1 MRFFLLTIIFFIFCQ
16 KIVYVKEFIILQSTT
31 STRDSGLYDH
41 LLPQFSKKF
50 GFDVRVI
57 AVGTGQAIKNAR
69 KCDADV
75 LIVHHQKSEEQ
86 FVEDGFGLFRK
97 EFMFNDYVLVGP
109 SSDPALISKSSSIKN
124 ALDRI
129 LKTQSFF
136 VSRGD
141 DSGTNKKEIGLWEA
155 IGEVPDPRHNKWY
168 LSVGQGMG
176 GALNIA
182 VNKDAYII
190 SDRAT
195 WMSFKNKREH
205 KVLVSNEPLLYNY
218 YGVIP
223 INPDKCPNTKS
234 DLASTFVEW
243 LVSKK
248 TKELIDNFKV
258 NREQLFFSTRKM
270 IEQGR

>member
-1 MRFFLLTIIFFIFCQ
+1 MRFSLLTILFLIFFQ
-16 KIVYVKEFIILQSTT
+16 KNFYAREFIILQSTT
-31 STRDSGLYDH
+31 STRDSGFYDYI
-41 LLPQFSKKF
+41 LPEFRKKF

-75 LIVHHQKSEEQ
+75 LIAHHKRSEEK
-86 FVEDGFGLFRK
+86 FVKDGFGLFRK
-97 EFMFNDYVLVGP
+97 EFMFNDYILVGP
-109 SSDPALISKSSSIKN
+109 RNDPALTKKSNSIKN

-129 LKTQSFF
+129 LETQSFF

-141 DSGTNKKEIGLWEA
+141 DSGTNKKEIGLWQA
-155 IGEVPDPRHNKWY
+155 IGRVPDPRDNKWY

-182 VNKDAYII
+182 VNKNAYII

-195 WMSFKNKREH
+195 WVSFKNKREH
-205 KVLVSNEPLLYNY
+205 MALVSNEPLLYNY

-223 INPDKCPNTKS
+223 INPERCTNTKS
-234 DLASTFVEW
+234 KLANIFVEW

-258 NREQLFFSTRKM
+258 NKEQLFFSTN
-270 IEQGR
+270 